1 MNECSVSTVSK
12 LIQICWQS
20 FSETDTESRLH
31 WSNQMVGNWN
41 VQRAEISNLSEN
53 NLVTALSLDR
63 LTLLELVMSRSHQS
77 SWKILFD
84 GSTRIKPVY
93 GTLNSRNFW
102 YSTVFFSYPP
112 NWTKLDLTFILNNYQ
127 SFRSNCSL
135 ISGVSQDTE
144 TFKTG
149 KEVKEWKW
157 EWRKNCPHF
166 HFETRQNFTIG
177 KNNVWNNWIL
187 QFCSSRL
194 CSSTAPQ
201 SRKNKEA

>member
-1 MNECSVSTVSK
+1 MSLSK
-12 LIQICWQS
+12 ADRAWTINKKKKK
-20 FSETDTESRLH
+20 SRY
-31 WSNQMVGNWN
+31 
-41 VQRAEISNLSEN
+41 
-53 NLVTALSLDR
+53 
-63 LTLLELVMSRSHQS
+63 
-77 SWKILFD
+77 
-84 GSTRIKPVY
+84 STRFFPYPLNWIK
-93 GTLNSRNFW
+93 LN
-102 YSTVFFSYPP
+102 
-112 NWTKLDLTFILNNYQ
+112 LTFILNIYQ

-177 KNNVWNNWIL
+177 KNNVWTL

-201 SRKNKEA
+201 SRQYWGLKASSFVFWRSMCHRLPSWAGHLLSPQYHD

>member
-53 NLVTALSLDR
+53 NLVTALSIGP

-84 GSTRIKPVY
+84 GSTRIKSLY
-93 GTLNSRNFW
+93 KTLNSRNFW
-102 YSTVFFSYPP
+102 YSTGFFSYPP

-127 SFRSNCSL
+127 SFRSNRSSSVAFHKVRENLKLAKKGKKFLHNTYVCSL
-135 ISGVSQDTE
+135 NFSFGNIQASL
-144 TFKTG
+144 G
-149 KEVKEWKW
+149 KILDSW
-157 EWRKNCPHF
+157 F
-166 HFETRQNFTIG
+166 HRREKLWFD
-177 KNNVWNNWIL
+177 WNSL
-187 QFCSSRL
+187 S
-194 CSSTAPQ
+194 
-201 SRKNKEA
+201 